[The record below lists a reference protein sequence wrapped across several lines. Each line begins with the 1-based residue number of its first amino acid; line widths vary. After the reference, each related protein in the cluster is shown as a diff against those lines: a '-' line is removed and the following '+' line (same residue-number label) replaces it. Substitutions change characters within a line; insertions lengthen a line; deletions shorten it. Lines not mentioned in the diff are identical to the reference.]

1 MNINMSSSLMMSG
14 LDARKVSTISQVERS
29 MKRRCHL
36 NASQLS
42 RHLLLCLTMALS
54 SPHGAQADDERAPHP
69 KALDIWLSMGHARCE
84 TPIALS
90 AQERVTFHFP
100 DPVKVAVPSRAKGI
114 KVHINEH
121 LIVVTLD
128 QTAHA
133 LSTPLSLSVV
143 LESEETF
150 HCAFVDPT
158 SAQPSNSAL
167 ESAYIDLIRVRH
179 STQKRDQQRQALVLI
194 KTLID
199 ELERSGT
206 SLSSASSMPPP
217 LSTSHLS
224 SIASPDLLRAL
235 KELTLTLKT
244 RGRLELMT
252 RPQFKLGRSAPLRV
266 QRALLYGTI
275 SQWWT
280 TARALYLQVQMK
292 NHSQPIFR
300 VADVILTSPHRPAMR
315 LKRDQIY
322 PHRLSVPPDGG
333 PHLLA
338 LIIPLSEARGA
349 TLTIKEDAQSEGQRE
364 IQVDLNS
371 LLEGD

>member
-1 MNINMSSSLMMSG
+1 
-14 LDARKVSTISQVERS
+14 
-29 MKRRCHL
+29 MKRSTYL
-36 NASQLS
+36 NTPYILP
-42 RHLLLCLTMALS
+42 RILYLLIMCLMHIQFAW
-54 SPHGAQADDERAPHP
+54 ADAERAPHP
-69 KALDIWLSMGHARCE
+69 KAMDIWLSMGHARCE

-128 QTAHA
+128 QAERV

-158 SAQPSNSAL
+158 STQPSDPPL

-179 STQKRDQQRQALVLI
+179 STQKRDLQRQALLLI

-199 ELERSGT
+199 ELEPSTQSTSSTRSM
-206 SLSSASSMPPP
+206 SPP
-217 LSTSHLS
+217 LSTTRLS

-235 KELTLTLKT
+235 QELTLTLKT

-252 RPQFKLGRSAPLRV
+252 RPQFKLGRSPPLRA
-266 QRALLYGTI
+266 QHALLYATI

-280 TARALYLQVQMK
+280 TAYALYLQVQLK
-292 NHSQPIFR
+292 NHSQPPFR
-300 VADVILTSPHRPAMR
+300 VIDAVLTHPHRPALS
-315 LKRDQIY
+315 LKADQFY
-322 PHRLSVPPDGG
+322 PHRLSVPPDGES
-333 PHLLA
+333 HLLA

-349 TLTIKEDAQSEGQRE
+349 MLTLKEDAQSERQRE